1 MRKSLI
7 TTDEIQKYELVMGGH
22 QGLELYGFQLRV
34 AAMNGI

>member
-7 TTDEIQKYELVMGGH
+7 TTDEIQKYELVIGGH
-22 QGLELYGFQLRV
+22 QGLELYDFQLCV

>member
-7 TTDEIQKYELVMGGH
+7 TTDEIQKYELVIGGH
-22 QGLELYGFQLRV
+22 QGLKLYGFQFCV